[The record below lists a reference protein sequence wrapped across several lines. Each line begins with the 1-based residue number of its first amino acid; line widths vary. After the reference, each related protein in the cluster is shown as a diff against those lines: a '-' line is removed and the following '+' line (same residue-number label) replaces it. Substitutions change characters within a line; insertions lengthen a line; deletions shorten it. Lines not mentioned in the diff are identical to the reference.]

1 MWVLS
6 FFSFALHNACSGDFG
21 CLVYVMLTLNTKY
34 FDVCL
39 FFDIPATFTLWKIG
53 IFSWHVPL
61 PNLSED
67 TESVFSVSKTSVCC
81 LSAVLSTRLTSDS
94 QCLSCQTAK
103 PGPYASNKC
112 PNEIPESTSAKWIQ
126 VPKVLVYYSMSIR
139 IIQSFLLW
147 YIVTLECN
155 SIHVLGKKNA
165 PHIRDFQAP
174 PNKSCMRKFLPTW

>member
-1 MWVLS
+1 MFENETFLVPFQPLCCNIFSICGFSRLILS

-81 LSAVLSTRLTSDS
+81 LSAVLSTRPTSDS

-103 PGPYASNKC
+103 PGHYASNKC

-126 VPKVLVYYSMSIR
+126 VPKVLVYYSMYR
-139 IIQSFLLW
+139 W
-147 YIVTLECN
+147 YRVG
-155 SIHVLGKKNA
+155 LG
-165 PHIRDFQAP
+165 F
-174 PNKSCMRKFLPTW
+174 CLPISW